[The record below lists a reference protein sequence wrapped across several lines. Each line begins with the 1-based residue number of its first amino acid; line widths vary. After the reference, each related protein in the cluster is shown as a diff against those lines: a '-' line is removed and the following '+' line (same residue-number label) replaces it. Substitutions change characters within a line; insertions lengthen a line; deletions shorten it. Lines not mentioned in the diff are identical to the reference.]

1 MWNGKILMQI
11 IKNFFVK
18 SFRKFGYEILG
29 RKKIVKHNSFD
40 AIHAYLLKNLLN
52 INKEILIFDV
62 GANEGDSI
70 TRFRNLFTNP
80 QIHSFEPTE
89 DLFKKIKKNFNL
101 SNLPLNNY
109 ALGKNKAKR
118 NFYIYNYHRVNS
130 FYPMENNSKYK
141 KQRTKNNFENE
152 KVKLVDV
159 VSIDD
164 YCLKNKISRI
174 NLLKIDTQGS
184 EAEVLLG
191 AKNFLGNQLID
202 IIELEYIFGIAHQNA
217 NSLYDIE
224 KTLNANNYKL
234 IAIEKGGNILSFS
247 NYQTNLIYV
256 KQKIYDEIK
265 KFHEKNIDVKNV
277 TYSV

>member
-1 MWNGKILMQI
+1 M
-11 IKNFFVK
+11 
-18 SFRKFGYEILG
+18 
-29 RKKIVKHNSFD
+29 
-40 AIHAYLLKNLLN
+40 
-52 INKEILIFDV
+52 
-62 GANEGDSI
+62 
-70 TRFRNLFTNP
+70 
-80 QIHSFEPTE
+80 
-89 DLFKKIKKNFNL
+89 
-101 SNLPLNNY
+101 
-109 ALGKNKAKR
+109 
-118 NFYIYNYHRVNS
+118 
-130 FYPMENNSKYK
+130 
-141 KQRTKNNFENE
+141 
-152 KVKLVDV
+152 VDV

-256 KQKIYDEIK
+256 KQKIFDEIK

>member
-101 SNLPLNNY
+101 SNLSLNNY

-164 YCLKNKISRI
+164 YCLKNKISKI

-202 IIELEYIFGIAHQNA
+202 II
-217 NSLYDIE
+217 
-224 KTLNANNYKL
+224 
-234 IAIEKGGNILSFS
+234 
-247 NYQTNLIYV
+247 
-256 KQKIYDEIK
+256 
-265 KFHEKNIDVKNV
+265 
-277 TYSV
+277 

>member
-52 INKEILIFDV
+52 IDKEILIFDV

-101 SNLPLNNY
+101 SNLSLNNY

>member
-52 INKEILIFDV
+52 IDKEILIFDV

-101 SNLPLNNY
+101 SNLSLNNY
-109 ALGKNKAKR
+109 ALGKNKAQR

-256 KQKIYDEIK
+256 KQKIFDEIK

>member
-52 INKEILIFDV
+52 IDKEILIFDV

-101 SNLPLNNY
+101 SNLSLNNY
-109 ALGKNKAKR
+109 ALGKNKEKR

-256 KQKIYDEIK
+256 KQKIFDEIK

>member
-11 IKNFFVK
+11 IKNFLVK

-40 AIHAYLLKNLLN
+40 AIHTYLLKNLLN
-52 INKEILIFDV
+52 IDNEILVFDV

-70 TRFRNLFTNP
+70 KRFRNLFTNL

-89 DLFKKIKKNFNL
+89 DLYKKIKKNFNL
-101 SNLPLNNY
+101 SNLFLNNY
-109 ALGKNKAKR
+109 ALGKSNSKR
-118 NFYIYNYHRVNS
+118 NFYIYDYHRVNS

-141 KQRTKNNFENE
+141 KQRTKKNSESE
-152 KVKLVDV
+152 KVKLIDV
-159 VSIDD
+159 VSLDD
-164 YCLKNKISRI
+164 YCLKNKISKI

-191 AKNFLGNQLID
+191 AKNFLSNQLID
-202 IIELEYIFGIAHQNA
+202 IIELECIFGIAHQNA

-224 KTLNANNYKL
+224 KTLNTNNYKL

-256 KQKIYDEIK
+256 RQKIFDEIK
-265 KFHEKNIDVKNV
+265 KFHEKNIDIKNV

>member
-80 QIHSFEPTE
+80 QIHCFEPTE

-101 SNLPLNNY
+101 SNLSLNNY

-164 YCLKNKISRI
+164 YCLKNKISKI

-256 KQKIYDEIK
+256 KQKIFDEIK